1 MNVTSNMYL
10 NEVVEGPKFLLF
22 MVSYFFIYRKVKVLF
37 FFKSEMPGFFFFL
50 LGYNTMCH
58 TRTLENHFLFP
69 PHLKGNSSLHPF
81 LCKIK
86 DLSTLWE
93 RLV

>member
-37 FFKSEMPGFFFFL
+37 FFKSEMPGFFF
-50 LGYNTMCH
+50 
-58 TRTLENHFLFP
+58 
-69 PHLKGNSSLHPF
+69 SSLDIIQCVTHEP
-81 LCKIK
+81 
-86 DLSTLWE
+86 
-93 RLV
+93 